1 MNAPTPEPS
10 MPEPPMGGAPEGGM
24 DMGNENPMG
33 GQSEMPE
40 PPMDEPSMDG
50 APEGGEENFEGDDKK
65 KEIQKLAGELS
76 ELLHTY
82 NEENGEDEE
91 LNKYVKGMIEAQTDG
106 EGEDDEEMP
115 EDEGMKGEDDME
127 EEPMEDTPPQP
138 EEDSQPEAPKMEGRR
153 LTKKQLRE
161 EFADMA
167 KKEKDVDNLRLD
179 KKINKNASKNSPFT
193 PPKFN

>member
-1 MNAPTPEPS
+1 MNASMPEPS
-10 MPEPPMGGAPEGGM
+10 MPEPPMDGAPEGGM

-33 GQSEMPE
+33 GQGKMPE

-50 APEGGEENFEGDDKK
+50 APEGGEENFEGEDKK

-106 EGEDDEEMP
+106 EGDDEEIP
-115 EDEGMKGEDDME
+115 EDEGMEGEDDME

-153 LTKKQLRE
+153 LTKKQPRE

>member
-1 MNAPTPEPS
+1 MNAP
-10 MPEPPMGGAPEGGM
+10 MPEPPMGGAPEGGVG
-24 DMGNENPMG
+24 MGNEGPMG
-33 GQSEMPE
+33 GQGEMPE

-91 LNKYVKGMIEAQTDG
+91 LNKYVKGMIDAQTDG
-106 EGEDDEEMP
+106 EENDEDMPEMEDEEG
-115 EDEGMKGEDDME
+115 DEGME
-127 EEPMEDTPPQP
+127 EEPMGDMDVQP
-138 EEDSQPEAPKMEGRR
+138 EEKPQPNTPKMEGRR

-161 EFADMA
+161 EFADIA
-167 KKEKDVDNLRLD
+167 RKENDVDSLRLD
-179 KKINKNASKNSPFT
+179 KKIHKNASKKSPFT